1 MHTAVAAVSLL
12 AAADDRHDENNHHH
26 TTSNANVHEVLVV
39 RLGRGLRSRR
49 LRGLGSRRLSR
60 RLGRR
65 LGRLRSGLRSR
76 LRSGR
81 LGGGLSGRL
90 SGRLSRRLSRR
101 LRGSARAT
109 NSADIRKRKRVL
121 INSHRNG
128 GGVEAQ
134 SGRRRLTDSLLHIS
148 KSIMALL
155 VVACQIHDVVH
166 LTGDKGSRAVV
177 RSGRHLRRLE
187 VDTVRK
193 QVHRLGNVV
202 GGRDVVVHGHGSNLR
217 FGAAGL
223 SHKHA
228 HGERHPR
235 RQLTHVSTHHNA
247 NVHTYS

>member
-65 LGRLRSGLRSR
+65 LGGLRSGLRSR
-76 LRSGR
+76 R
-81 LGGGLSGRL
+81 LSGRL
-90 SGRLSRRLSRR
+90 SGRLSRGLSGRLSGGSRR

-134 SGRRRLTDSLLHIS
+134 SGRRRLTDSLLDIG
-148 KSIMALL
+148 KGIMALL
-155 VVACQIHDVVH
+155 VVAGQIHDVVH

-202 GGRDVVVHGHGSNLR
+202 GGRDVVVHGDGSNLR

-247 NVHTYS
+247 NVHSYS